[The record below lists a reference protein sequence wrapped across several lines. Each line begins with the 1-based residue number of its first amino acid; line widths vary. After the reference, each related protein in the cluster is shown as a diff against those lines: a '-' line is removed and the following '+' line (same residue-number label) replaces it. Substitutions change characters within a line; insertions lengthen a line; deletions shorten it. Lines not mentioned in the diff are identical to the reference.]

1 MREVSWSCGAASR
14 NNELRTRIRQRTHTL
29 NASDRAWPDTSR
41 EHATIDATM
50 TAYYRQSLF
59 WGAVALSAGVLLWS
73 LRSVLTPFLLGAMI
87 AYVLQPGVEWLVR
100 RRSPRGLAALVMM
113 SIFVALL
120 ALLVLLVF
128 VVVRMEGSELTGQI
142 SSLASKLEGAGKPWL
157 ASMGIDY
164 WPDWTSLRAT
174 LAARLMAGEHDAVL
188 AVWQYLRTGG
198 SAMVDVVGNLVILP
212 LVLFYLLYDRP
223 EALERLE
230 SFVPRRWLA
239 QTRDFVA
246 GVDHMMSQYLRG
258 QLAVVAV
265 LAVFYPAALTIA
277 GLRIA
282 LPVGL
287 LTALAVVVPYI
298 GFATALASALFA
310 AVLQF
315 GNWYGVGA
323 VALVYGIGQ
332 ILESVV
338 LTPRLVGERIG
349 LHPLAVIFSL
359 LAFGKVFGFF
369 GVLLALPASAAC
381 VSALRELRR
390 HYLTTALY
398 RD

>member
-1 MREVSWSCGAASR
+1 
-14 NNELRTRIRQRTHTL
+14 
-29 NASDRAWPDTSR
+29 
-41 EHATIDATM
+41 M
-50 TAYYRQSLF
+50 TAYHRQSLF

-100 RRSPRGLAALVMM
+100 LRAPRGLAALVMM
-113 SIFVALL
+113 SLFATLM

-128 VVVRMEGSELTGQI
+128 VVIELEGPQLSGQI
-142 SSLASKLEGAGKPWL
+142 PSLASKLETAVRPSLTAAGI
-157 ASMGIDY
+157 GY
-164 WPDWTSLRAT
+164 WPDWASVRGA
-174 LAARLMAGEHDAVL
+174 LAAQLTTSGHDAML
-188 AVWQYLRTGG
+188 SALRYLRTGS
-198 SAMVDVVGNLVILP
+198 SAMIGLVGDLVMVP

-223 EALERLE
+223 EAIARLE

-239 QTRDFVA
+239 QTRNFVTD
-246 GVDHMMSQYLRG
+246 VDCMMSQYLRG
-258 QLAVVAV
+258 QLLVVAV
-265 LAVFYPAALTIA
+265 LAVFYPAALAIA

-282 LPVGL
+282 LPVGV
-287 LTALAVVVPYI
+287 LTALAILVPYI
-298 GFATALASALFA
+298 GFAIALAFALLA

-315 GNWYGVGA
+315 GDWYGVGA
-323 VALVYGIGQ
+323 VALVYGVGQ

-369 GVLLALPASAAC
+369 GVLLALPVSAAC

-390 HYLTTALY
+390 RYLRSALY
-398 RD
+398 RG